1 MSLGDRMPGW
11 PALRALR
18 WSDEQARAYYEAG
31 YWEPLGMYDHF
42 AAHAARTPQKLAYS
56 DGTTE
61 LTFAE
66 LCRRSTSLGGA
77 LLDAGLEPGDI
88 VLVRLHNSVDYVVA
102 LVGLAAAG
110 LVAYHMAADTNS
122 PGLISGI
129 GRTEARAA
137 IVEEPMSEEERD
149 ALTAP
154 TLVITTAVHAPG
166 TLPFAD
172 LLAAPRD
179 DLPPQDPDAVANLIP
194 TSGTTGTPKL
204 VMRSV
209 NCSLAMAR
217 SLSERGMLSAE
228 DTLLVGAPLSGGVGF
243 FNGIGVGALY
253 GNTTIVAPDLKPD
266 SMLELAS
273 RTRATRI
280 ATLPTV
286 VTRMAT
292 AETLGEMDLSALRGV
307 QTGGAFMRPEMG
319 EKIERD
325 LGCRLTIIFGS
336 VDVGSVAMT
345 SFEEPD
351 PERRFGTVGQLL
363 TGAEGAIVDPRGNQ
377 LPPGEVGEIVMR
389 GPDTAL
395 GYFDDPEATAQV
407 FDDEGWGHFGDLAVF
422 DEEGYARIVGR
433 LKEIINR
440 GGRKISVLEV
450 ETAVGEWD
458 VVRDVAAVGY
468 PDDDLGERCA
478 VFVVT
483 QDGAE
488 VDLEQLRAH
497 LEAHGTGKWMWPERI
512 VCVEALPVSQSGKVK
527 RDELRARLV
536 AG

>member
-11 PALRALR
+11 PALRSMR
-18 WSDEQARAYYEAG
+18 WSDEQARSYYDEG
-31 YWEPLGMYDHF
+31 FWEPLGLVDHF
-42 AAHAARTPQKLAYS
+42 ARHAERTPDKLAFG
-56 DGTTE
+56 DGATE
-61 LTFAE
+61 VTFAE
-66 LCRRSTSLGGA
+66 LRDRATSLGGS

-88 VLVRLHNSVDYVVA
+88 VLVRLHNGVDYVVA
-102 LVGLAAAG
+102 LIGLAAAG
-110 LVAYHMAADTNS
+110 LVAYHVAADTNS
-122 PGLISGI
+122 PGLVAGI
-129 GRTEARAA
+129 RRTEARAA
-137 IVEEPMSEEERD
+137 IVEGPLSAAEREPL
-149 ALTAP
+149 AAP
-154 TLVITTAVHAPG
+154 ALVITTAAHGDG
-166 TLPFAD
+166 TVPFAD
-172 LLAAPRD
+172 LLGSPRT

-217 SLSERGMLSAE
+217 ALTERGMLSSE
-228 DTLLVGAPLSGGVGF
+228 DTLLIGAPLSGGVGF
-243 FNGIGVGALY
+243 FNGIGVGALT
-253 GNTTIVAPDLKPD
+253 GCTTIVAPDLKPD
-266 SMLELAS
+266 SMLALAA
-273 RTRATRI
+273 RTGATRI

-292 AETLGEMDLSALRGV
+292 AEALAEVDLTALRGV

-319 EKIERD
+319 EKIERE
-325 LGCRLTIIFGS
+325 LGCRLTIILGS
-336 VDVGSVAMT
+336 VDVGSVTMT
-345 SFEEPD
+345 SFEEDDPD
-351 PERRFGTVGQLL
+351 RRFGTVGRLL
-363 TGAEGAIVDPRGNQ
+363 SGAEGAIVDPAGNH
-377 LPPGEVGEIVMR
+377 LPAGEVGEIVMR
-389 GPDTAL
+389 GPDTAF

-407 FDDEGWGHFGDLAVF
+407 FDADGWGHFGDLGVF
-422 DEEGYARIVGR
+422 DEAGYARIVGR

-458 VVRDVAAVGY
+458 AVRDVAAVGY

-483 QDGAE
+483 QDGGE
-488 VDLEQLRAH
+488 VDLAGLRAH
-497 LEAHGTGKWMWPERI
+497 LEAHGTDKWMWPERI
-512 VCVEALPVSQSGKVK
+512 VCVDALPVSPSGKVR

>member
-11 PALRALR
+11 PALRGMR
-18 WSDEQARAYYEAG
+18 WSDEQARSYYAEG
-31 YWEPLGMYDHF
+31 YWEPLGMYAHF
-42 AAHAARTPQKLAYS
+42 ARHAERTPGKLAYG
-56 DGTTE
+56 DGETE

-66 LCRRSTSLGGA
+66 LCDRATSFGGA
-77 LLDAGLEPGDI
+77 LLDEGLEPGDV

-102 LVGLAAAG
+102 LIGLAAAG
-110 LVAYHMAADTNS
+110 LVAFHVAADTNS
-122 PGLISGI
+122 GGLIDSI
-129 GRTEARAA
+129 LRTEARGV
-137 IVEEPMSEEERD
+137 IVEEPLSTEERGLLVGP
-149 ALTAP
+149 ALT
-154 TLVITTAVHAPG
+154 ITTHTHGEG
-166 TLPFAD
+166 TLPFAG
-172 LLAAPRD
+172 LLDAPRD

-217 SLSERGMLSAE
+217 ALTERGRFGTD
-228 DTLLVGAPLSGGVGF
+228 DTVLIGAPLSGGVGF
-243 FNGIGVGALY
+243 FNGIGVGALT
-253 GNTTIVAPDLKPD
+253 GCTTIIAPDLKAD
-266 SMLELAS
+266 SMLALAA

-280 ATLPTV
+280 STLPTV

-292 AETLGEMDLSALRGV
+292 SEMLGEVDLSALRGV

-319 EKIERD
+319 ERIERE

-336 VDVGSVAMT
+336 VDVGSVTMT
-345 SFEEPD
+345 SFEEPSA
-351 PERRFGTVGQLL
+351 ERRFTTVGQLL
-363 TGAEGAIVDPRGNQ
+363 PGAEGAIVDPAGKP
-377 LPPGEVGEIVMR
+377 LPVGEVGEIVMR
-389 GPDTAL
+389 GPDTAI
-395 GYFDDPEATAQV
+395 GYFDDPEATAKV
-407 FDDEGWGHFGDLAVF
+407 FDEAGWGHFGDLAVF
-422 DEEGYARIVGR
+422 DADGYARIVGR

-483 QDGAE
+483 QDGSE
-488 VDLEQLRAH
+488 VDLGRLRAH

-512 VCVEALPVSQSGKVK
+512 VCVATLPVSPSGKIK

>member
-11 PALRALR
+11 PALRSMR
-18 WSDEQARAYYEAG
+18 WSDEQARSYYEDG
-31 YWEPLGMYDHF
+31 FWEPLGMHDHF
-42 AAHAARTPQKLAYS
+42 ARHAERTPDKLAFG
-56 DGTTE
+56 DGATE

-66 LCRRSTSLGGA
+66 LRDRTSSLGGA

-110 LVAYHMAADTNS
+110 LVAYHVAADTNS
-122 PGLISGI
+122 PGLIAGMR
-129 GRTEARAA
+129 RTEARAA
-137 IVEEPMSEEERD
+137 IVEQPLTAEERA
-149 ALTAP
+149 ALVDPA
-154 TLVITTAVHAPG
+154 LVVTTHIDG
-166 TLPFAD
+166 DDTLPFAGLLGTPRAD
-172 LLAAPRD
+172 LA
-179 DLPPQDPDAVANLIP
+179 PQDPDAVANLIP

-217 SLSERGMLSAE
+217 SLTERGMLATD
-228 DTLLVGAPLSGGVGF
+228 DTLLIGAPLSGGVGF
-243 FNGIGVGALY
+243 FNGIGVGALT
-253 GNTTIVAPDLKPD
+253 GCTTIVAPDLKPE
-266 SMLELAS
+266 SMLALAG
-273 RTRATRI
+273 RTGATRI

-292 AETLGEMDLSALRGV
+292 AEALGEIDLAALRGV

-319 EKIERD
+319 ERIERD

-336 VDVGSVAMT
+336 VDVGSVTMT
-345 SFEEPD
+345 SFEEVD
-351 PERRFGTVGQLL
+351 AGRRFGTVGKLL
-363 TGAEGAIVDPRGNQ
+363 SGAEGAIVDPEGNH

-389 GPDTAL
+389 GPDTAF

-407 FDDEGWGHFGDLAVF
+407 FDADGWGHFGDLAVF
-422 DEEGYARIVGR
+422 DDEGYARIVGR

-483 QDGAE
+483 QDGSD
-488 VDLEQLRAH
+488 VDLTRLRAH
-497 LEAHGTGKWMWPERI
+497 LEAHGIGKWMWPERI
-512 VCVEALPVSQSGKVK
+512 VCLDALPVSQSGKVK

-536 AG
+536 GG

>member
-11 PALRALR
+11 PALRSMR
-18 WSDEQARAYYEAG
+18 WSEEQARSYYADG
-31 YWEPLGMYDHF
+31 YWEPLGMLDHF
-42 AAHAARTPQKLAYS
+42 ARHAERTPDKVAFG
-56 DGTTE
+56 DGATE

-66 LCRRSTSLGGA
+66 LRDRATSLAGG

-88 VLVRLHNSVDYVVA
+88 VLVRLHNSVEYVVA
-102 LVGLAAAG
+102 LIGLAAAG
-110 LVAYHMAADTNS
+110 LVAYHVAADTSS

-129 GRTEARAA
+129 RRTEARAA
-137 IVEEPMSEEERD
+137 IVEQP
-149 ALTAP
+149 LTAAEREP
-154 TLVITTAVHAPG
+154 LTSPGLVITTEVDGEG
-166 TLPFAD
+166 TLPLAD
-172 LLAAPRD
+172 LLAAPRA
-179 DLPPQDPDAVANLIP
+179 DLAPQDPDAVANLIP

-217 SLSERGMLSAE
+217 ALCERGMLSSQ
-228 DTLLVGAPLSGGVGF
+228 DTLLIGAPLSGGVGF
-243 FNGIGVGALY
+243 FNGIGVGALT
-253 GNTTIVAPDLKPD
+253 GCTTIVAPDLKAE
-266 SMLELAS
+266 SMLTLAS
-273 RTRATRI
+273 RTGATRI

-292 AETLGEMDLSALRGV
+292 AEALGEIDLSALRGV

-319 EKIERD
+319 ERIERD

-351 PERRFGTVGQLL
+351 PDRRFGTLGKLL
-363 TGAEGAIVDPRGNQ
+363 SGAEGAIVDPEGNL
-377 LPPGEVGEIVMR
+377 LPAGEVGEIVMR
-389 GPDTAL
+389 GPDTAF

-407 FDDEGWGHFGDLAVF
+407 FDAAGWGHFGDLAVF
-422 DEEGYARIVGR
+422 DEQGYARIVGR

-483 QDGAE
+483 REGEE
-488 VDLEQLRAH
+488 VDLAQLRAH
-497 LEAHGTGKWMWPERI
+497 LQSHGTDKWMWPERI
-512 VCVEALPVSQSGKVK
+512 VCVDALPVSQSGKVK

>member
-11 PALRALR
+11 PALRGLR
-18 WSDEQARAYYEAG
+18 WSDEQARSYYDAG
-31 YWEPLGMYDHF
+31 YWEPLGMLDHF
-42 AAHAARTPQKLAYS
+42 ARHAARTPDKVAFG
-56 DGTTE
+56 DGATE

-66 LCRRSTSLGGA
+66 LVDRTTSLGGS

-102 LVGLAAAG
+102 LIGLAAAG
-110 LVAYHMAADTNS
+110 LVAYHVAADTNS

-129 GRTEARAA
+129 RRTEARAA
-137 IVEEPMSEEERD
+137 IVEQPLAAEEREP
-149 ALTAP
+149 LSAP
-154 TLVITTAVHAPG
+154 ALVITTDVDGEA

-172 LLAAPRD
+172 LFGAPRT

-217 SLSERGMLSAE
+217 SLTERGMLSGD
-228 DTLLVGAPLSGGVGF
+228 DTLLIGAPLSGGVGF
-243 FNGIGVGALY
+243 FNGIGVGALT
-253 GNTTIVAPDLKPD
+253 GCTTIVAPDLKPE
-266 SMLELAS
+266 SMLALAA

-292 AETLGEMDLSALRGV
+292 SEALGEVDLSALRGV
-307 QTGGAFMRPEMG
+307 QTGGAFLRPEMG
-319 EKIERD
+319 LKIERD
-325 LGCRLTIIFGS
+325 LGCKLTIIFGS
-336 VDVGSVAMT
+336 VDVGSVTMT

-351 PERRFGTVGQLL
+351 PERRFGTVGKLL
-363 TGAEGAIVDPRGNQ
+363 SGAEGAVVDPAGNP

-389 GPDTAL
+389 GPDTAF
-395 GYFDDPEATAQV
+395 GYFDDPEATAKV
-407 FDDEGWGHFGDLAVF
+407 FDDAGWGHFGDLAVF
-422 DEEGYARIVGR
+422 DDAGNARIVGR

-458 VVRDVAAVGY
+458 LIRDVAAVGY

-483 QDGAE
+483 QDGSE
-488 VDLEQLRAH
+488 VDLAQLRLH

-512 VCVEALPVSQSGKVK
+512 VCVDALPVSQSGKVK

>member
-11 PALRALR
+11 PALRAVR
-18 WSDEQARAYYEAG
+18 WTDEQARSYYDDG
-31 YWEPLGMYDHF
+31 YWEPLGMLDQF
-42 AAHAARTPQKLAYS
+42 ARHAERTPDKLAFG
-56 DGTTE
+56 DGTAE
-61 LTFAE
+61 VTFAQ
-66 LCRRSTSLGGA
+66 LQGQATSLGGA

-88 VLVRLHNSVDYVVA
+88 VLVRLHNSVDYAVT
-102 LVGLAAAG
+102 LIGLAAAG
-110 LVAYHMAADTNS
+110 LVAYHVAADTNS
-122 PGLISGI
+122 GGLIAGMR
-129 GRTEARAA
+129 RTEARAA
-137 IVEEPMSEEERD
+137 IVEQPLSAEERD
-149 ALTAP
+149 ALVAP
-154 TLVITTAVHAPG
+154 ALVVTLHVDG
-166 TLPFAD
+166 DDTLPFAD
-172 LLAAPRD
+172 LLEVPRT
-179 DLPPQDPDAVANLIP
+179 DLSPQDPDAVANLIP

-217 SLSERGMLSAE
+217 ALTERGMLGTE
-228 DTLLVGAPLSGGVGF
+228 DTLLIGAPLSGGVGF
-243 FNGIGVGALY
+243 FNGIGVGALT
-253 GNTTIVAPDLKPD
+253 GCTTIIAPDLKAE
-266 SMLELAS
+266 SMLALAS
-273 RTRATRI
+273 RTKATRI

-292 AETLGEMDLSALRGV
+292 AEALGEIDLSALRGV

-319 EKIERD
+319 ERIERD

-336 VDVGSVAMT
+336 VDVGSVTMT
-345 SFEEPD
+345 SFEEGD
-351 PERRFGTVGQLL
+351 PERRFGTVGKLL
-363 TGAEGAIVDPRGNQ
+363 TGAEGAIADPAGNH

-389 GPDTAL
+389 GPDTAF

-407 FDDEGWGHFGDLAVF
+407 FDADGWGHFGDLAVF
-422 DEEGYARIVGR
+422 DEQGYARIVGR

-450 ETAVGEWD
+450 ETAVGEWEA
-458 VVRDVAAVGY
+458 VRDVAAVGY

-483 QDGAE
+483 RDGAE
-488 VDLEQLRAH
+488 VDLAALRAH

-512 VCVEALPVSQSGKVK
+512 VCVDALPVSSSGKVK

-536 AG
+536 PG